1 MNRVPAIIARRVAST
16 TGIRPAVRAV
26 PVVTAVHAR
35 PGPIRA
41 LATAPQDAVP
51 GPTSSG
57 RRDYGTPQEE
67 DSPWSIPMYI
77 LSGLLISGSI
87 YYANNATLKPEDIY
101 GTDADPHAV
110 YGPSSEQALADDATE
125 RALLTFGDTLWAR
138 LQNWWT
144 YPAAVRTPLRNAI
157 LYHKYLPDSGSE
169 HAGAQAEAFYL
180 TAYAAACDDGNACS
194 LAVRAGIALQIAQFY
209 RDHTRAR
216 RALAWYRRGAEA
228 LAAWYLADDERNNH
242 RRTKIV
248 WASPAGAAKLER
260 LAAVLANEAQAAD
273 AMRRGLGEADEK
285 KVGDA
290 GGAVPAAAEFLSPD
304 AYYTMA
310 LSTLF
315 LARDAPTAADHAAN
329 YESAVRAH
337 LEHVLR
343 HVVVTP
349 PPALVA
355 AATRTLAVPAGA
367 AAADDDQPLVENAGG
382 RRSAALTAL
391 LEEMAAY
398 YSARGDAE
406 YAAPLRRL
414 QLAHMPSTAAADA
427 RDVQCRRA
435 TVLNNLADDLIML
448 AYLARREA
456 EGATAK
462 DVAERAT
469 RRSDAHLA
477 ESIKVLQ
484 RALDASS
491 GAAKKSPECGAC
503 RVAVLNNL
511 GRAEEEAGE
520 PVAAAKYLHKALA
533 EARTLGLVDARREV
547 QVNLAR
553 VQEQV
558 ATGRKRD

>member
-1 MNRVPAIIARRVAST
+1 MNRVPAIIARRVASAA
-16 TGIRPAVRAV
+16 GIRLAVQRAV
-26 PVVTAVHAR
+26 PAVAAVQAR
-35 PGPIRA
+35 TVPIRA

-87 YYANNATLKPEDIY
+87 YYANNATLKPEDLYEI
-101 GTDADPHAV
+101 DADPHAV
-110 YGPSSEQALADDATE
+110 YGPVSEQALADDAAE

-138 LQNWWT
+138 FQNWWT
-144 YPAAVRTPLRNAI
+144 YPSAVRTPLRNAI

-180 TAYAAACDDGNACS
+180 TAYAAACDDTTGCS

-285 KVGDA
+285 KVGDT
-290 GGAVPAAAEFLSPD
+290 GGAVPAVAEFLSPD

-315 LARDAPTAADHAAN
+315 LARDAPTAADNAAN
-329 YESAVRAH
+329 YESAVRTH

-355 AATRTLAVPAGA
+355 AATRTLAVPGA
-367 AAADDDQPLVENAGG
+367 AVDDQPLVANAGG

-469 RRSDAHLA
+469 RRGDAHLT

-547 QVNLAR
+547 QVNLTR

-558 ATGRKRD
+558 ATGRKRN